1 MATDNRILLR
11 LLHQCAHRLSA
22 SEKYRGQGRIL
33 NLLRENGPM
42 TQRELIECTGRRSA
56 TLSEQLEKMEKAGY
70 LTRQKNEQDRRNVDV
85 ALTEAGQTAA
95 LEARAERDRRA
106 SVFEGL
112 SPEEREMLEQILE
125 KLLTLCEAR
134 ETGEERL

>member
-1 MATDNRILLR
+1 MATDNRVLLR

-56 TLSEQLEKMEKAGY
+56 TLSEQLEKMEKTGY
-70 LTRQKNEQDRRNVDV
+70 LTRRKNEQDRRNVDV
-85 ALTEAGQTAA
+85 TLTEAGQAAA

-112 SPEEREMLEQILE
+112 SPKEREGLEQILE

-134 ETGEERL
+134 EMGEKRP